1 MATQKRKVIQSAL
14 RQTACIE
21 IDRKKHMVY
30 KIFAIKAGLK
40 LKEFAEIAMDSA
52 IKAK

>member
-1 MATQKRKVIQSAL
+1 MATSKKKTGERETRHTI
-14 RQTACIE
+14 CIE
-21 IDRKKHMVY
+21 VDRKKHMAY

-40 LKEFAEIAMDSA
+40 IKELAEKAMDEA